1 MGDEKWKR
9 PDSTNSVEPDA
20 IFNKTPE
27 GLSQELQIDAVRRF
41 DNHFKKLNEHLWWLA
56 LMAKIALVM
65 IVLQFFFLFVL
76 LAA

>member
-56 LMAKIALVM
+56 LMAKIALIM
-65 IVLQFFFLFVL
+65 IVVQFFFLL
-76 LAA
+76 TLYA